1 MGRLIAL
8 LVLVVYPLTEL
19 LVASWVASMIGWA
32 WVMVL
37 VLVGLLLGLLV
48 MSRAGRRAADGL
60 SSAARTGSLPG
71 GEVGDSALLFLSGA
85 LIAVPGFVTD
95 VLGLALLVPPL
106 RRVVRR
112 LAGATIGRRIR
123 ASGFSLTTAT
133 VDGVT
138 VTRLHEGDVIAG
150 EVVERHDADP
160 GETDV
165 PGDRTGPADG
175 TPPPALPSS

>member
-8 LVLVVYPLTEL
+8 LVVVVYPLTEL
-19 LVASWVASMIGWA
+19 LVAAWLAARIGWA

-37 VLVGLLLGLLV
+37 ALVGLLAGLLV

-60 SSAARTGSLPG
+60 STAARTGSLPG
-71 GEVGDSALLFLSGA
+71 GDVGDSALLFLAG
-85 LIAVPGFVTD
+85 LLLAVPGFVTD
-95 VLGLALLVPPL
+95 VLGLALLLPPL

-112 LAGATIGRRIR
+112 AAGATLGRRIR
-123 ASGFSLTTAT
+123 AGGYSMTTAT

-150 EVVERHDADP
+150 EVVERHDAPPEASD
-160 GETDV
+160 D
-165 PGDRTGPADG
+165 D
-175 TPPPALPSS
+175 PPPALPSS